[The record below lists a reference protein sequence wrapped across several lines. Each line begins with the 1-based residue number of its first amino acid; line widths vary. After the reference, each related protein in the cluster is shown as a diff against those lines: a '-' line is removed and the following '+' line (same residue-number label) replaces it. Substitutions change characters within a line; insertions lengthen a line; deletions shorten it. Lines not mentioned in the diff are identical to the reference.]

1 MLEERKKNEK
11 KQGKEYNGSKK
22 TSSKKQDNKDSKGES
37 QLINFDDFTKLDIRV
52 AEVLEAEKIE
62 GSNKLLK
69 LQVDLGEEKR
79 QLVAGVAKHY
89 QAEDVV
95 GKKILMLANLEP
107 ATIFGVE
114 SNGMILAASNDQ
126 GDLTLTTVEQAIS
139 NGSRV
144 K

>member
-1 MLEERKKNEK
+1 AKKKAKKNKEKAVEK
-11 KQGKEYNGSKK
+11 KADNNNG
-22 TSSKKQDNKDSKGES
+22 KGEKE
-37 QLINFDDFTKLDIRV
+37 LISFDDFMKLDIRV

-69 LQVDLGEEKR
+69 LQVDMGEEKR

-89 QAEDVV
+89 EAENMV

-114 SNGMILAASNDQ
+114 SNGMILAASNDE
-126 GDLTLTTVEQAIS
+126 GELTLTTVEKDIS
-139 NGSRV
+139 SGSMV